1 MDDFLNILEKAAAE
15 EAQAQRLYA
24 AMILMAP
31 DEDKAQLLE
40 IFKDESDHA
49 VKIQDML
56 VRYTTVEPGT
66 VAEQTGEVD

>member
-1 MDDFLNILEKAAAE
+1 MNDFLNILEKAAAE
-15 EAQAQRLYA
+15 EAQAQCLYA
-24 AMILMAP
+24 AMILLAP

-56 VRYTTVEPGT
+56 VRYTTGESGT

>member
-1 MDDFLNILEKAAAE
+1 
-15 EAQAQRLYA
+15 
-24 AMILMAP
+24 MILLAP

-56 VRYTTVEPGT
+56 VRYTTGEPGT

>member
-15 EAQAQRLYA
+15 EAQAHRLNA
-24 AMILMAP
+24 AMILLAP

-56 VRYTTVEPGT
+56 VRYTTGEPGT

>member
-15 EAQAQRLYA
+15 EAHAQRLYA
-24 AMILMAP
+24 AMILLAP

-56 VRYTTVEPGT
+56 VRYTTGEPGT